1 MQSNQMKRF
10 KFLLFVGLISS
21 FIIVSCNKKEDKII
35 GKWQHVLIVEQSLE
49 GSGSLDMTKY
59 PSNINLFREDGTLQI
74 SNGREEVNVHY
85 FIRNNQLYSFKI
97 GALDTSIMDIKKLTK
112 DELILNLKFHDQYQ
126 KEVTLYYKRVE

>member
-10 KFLLFVGLISS
+10 IFLLFVGLISS

-35 GKWQHVLIVEQSLE
+35 GKWQHVLIVGQSLE
-49 GSGSLDMTKY
+49 GSDSLDMTQY
-59 PSNINLFREDGTLQI
+59 PPNIKVFREDSTLQI
-74 SNGREEVNVHY
+74 SNGQQEVNVRY
-85 FIRNNQLYSFKI
+85 FIRNNQLISFKL

-112 DELILNLKFHDQYQ
+112 DELILNLKYHDQYQ

>member
-10 KFLLFVGLISS
+10 IFLLFVGLITA

>member
-112 DELILNLKFHDQYQ
+112 DELILQVKFHNQEQRTED
-126 KEVTLYYKRVE
+126 LYYKRVE

>member
-1 MQSNQMKRF
+1 MKRF
-10 KFLLFVGLISS
+10 KFLLLVGLITA